1 MKRPLAMPE
10 VQPRRYP
17 VVTDHAVVRWME
29 RHLGYDIEAVR
40 RAILTPEREEAIR
53 CGATS
58 IVCREE
64 GVTLRIAP
72 NGHVTTVLTN
82 KSAKRL

>member
-1 MKRPLAMPE
+1 MSRRLTMPE
-10 VQPRRYP
+10 AQPARQP
-17 VVTDHAVVRWME
+17 HVTDHAVVRWLE

-40 RAILTPEREEAIR
+40 RAILTPDREAAIR

-58 IVCREE
+58 IVCPAE

-72 NGHVTTVLTN
+72 NGHVTTVMTI
-82 KSAKRL
+82 KQARR